1 MKKFSFMAVVAI
13 AVATLMSCGG
23 NNPKPSLKTDVDTL
37 SYAIGMAQTQG
48 LMDYLANAKGVDT
61 TYIAEFIQGVTD
73 GANAGEDKKKA
84 AYFAGLEIGQQIS
97 NNMMKGLNYNLFG
110 DDSTKTISM
119 HNFLAGFVSGVVKKN
134 QLMTVQE
141 ADSTANELFQAI
153 KAKAQEERYGE
164 NKAAGEKF
172 LAENAKKEGVKT
184 LSCGVQYKV
193 LKEGNGAVPADTSL
207 VVVNYEGR
215 LLDGTVFDASNRH
228 GDKPSEFRLAGVIKG
243 WQEAMKAMPAGS
255 EWEIYIPQNLAYGA
269 NQQGNIPP
277 FSTLIFK
284 VELVE
289 VK

>member
-1 MKKFSFMAVVAI
+1 MKKFSFVAAMAI
-13 AVATLMSCGG
+13 AVATLMSCNG

-141 ADSTANELFQAI
+141 AGSTANELFQAI